1 MPRVATDYSKTV
13 IYCFVCQ
20 DKTITCSY
28 VGSTTDIVKRKCCH
42 KSRCHNQTDK
52 RYNYSLYQ
60 TIRDNG
66 GWTNW
71 TMMPLE
77 EYPCENSIQQRIRE
91 QYWIDKLKPELN
103 CNVAYH
109 TEETLKE
116 KRKQKDA
123 NYYAIHKDSD
133 EYKAKQKKSYSKYY
147 ETHKGT
153 VEYNAKQAERQQAY
167 RQRKALKSKII
178 VDGSPCQPIYPS

>member
-71 TMMPLE
+71 TIMPLE
-77 EYPCENSIQQRIRE
+77 EFACENSTQQKIRE
-91 QYWIDKLKPELN
+91 QYWIDKLNPVLN
-103 CNVAYH
+103 CIKANRTDEEVVIYH
-109 TEETLKE
+109 QQYRDTHKEEIKERDMKYREAHKEELKL
-116 KRKQKDA
+116 
-123 NYYAIHKDSD
+123 
-133 EYKAKQKKSYSKYY
+133 KKKKYY
-147 ETHKGT
+147 EAHK
-153 VEYNAKQAERQQAY
+153 EERLLY
-167 RQRKALKSKII
+167 KREWYKRKHSSKI
-178 VDGSPCQPIYPS
+178 DGDASEPIHSN